1 MRSFTSC
8 ASMDENDETFEQVLR
23 AEFEAM
29 RDRMNQKNE
38 SLNYEVQ
45 NLRADLL
52 RQKGDSQAHI
62 ERLKVQM
69 MAMSNRL
76 MKRD

>member
-1 MRSFTSC
+1 
-8 ASMDENDETFEQVLR
+8 MDKNDETFEQVLR

-52 RQKGDSQAHI
+52 R
-62 ERLKVQM
+62 
-69 MAMSNRL
+69 
-76 MKRD
+76 